1 MIRIHNKD
9 EAYVFVECD
18 DGVGYELR
26 EYFTFFSPNYQFT
39 PQFKAKVW
47 DGKIR
52 LFDIRTNLILRGLVP
67 EIVKFCEARDYEWE
81 YDNEIYDEEFSLVEA
96 NQFISKLRP
105 THDPR
110 DYQLDAFVHS
120 VRSRRALL
128 LSATSSGK
136 SLITYLLSNYLL
148 SQGFVKGLVIVPTV
162 NLVEQL
168 TSDFKDYSTNNGWD
182 VDAFVHKIY
191 AGQEKITNKA
201 ITVSTWQSLFPLP
214 KKYFHQFDF
223 VVGDEAHLYK
233 AKEIMGIMTNLIN
246 TKYRIGMTG
255 TLDGSKTHKLVL
267 EGVFGPVRK
276 IISAAELMEQGHA
289 ADLQIKCILLKH
301 TDSLCQAAKD
311 FTYQQEIEYLVL
323 NDQRN
328 RFITNLAVSLDKNT
342 LVLYQYVD
350 KHGKIL
356 HDLINTKLAG
366 SGRKVFF
373 VAGETDVKVRED
385 IRAIVEKEK
394 DAIIVASFG
403 TYSTGINIK
412 NLHNI
417 IFASPS
423 KARIKILQSIGR
435 GLRQHEGKEEATLFD
450 IADDMRHKRRENYT
464 LKHFAERIKIYTEEG
479 FKFKVYKVELKG

>member
-1 MIRIHNKD
+1 MD
-9 EAYVFVECD
+9 EAFVKVICD
-18 DGVGYELR
+18 DGIAYELR
-26 EYFTFFSPNYQFT
+26 EYFTFFVPGYQFM
-39 PQFKAKVW
+39 PQFRAKVW
-47 DGKIR
+47 DGKTR
-52 LFDIRTNLILRGLVP
+52 LFDFRTHLILRGLVP

-81 YDNEIYDEEFSLVEA
+81 YDNEVYDEEFSLVEA

-136 SLITYLLSNYLL
+136 SLITYLLSHYLL